1 MKKLTALTMTLVMA
15 VSLAA
20 CGGKAQSVTY
30 TMEQDNEGLKM
41 TDTMTLNAKGD
52 KVQKMEETIALDMT
66 GFDDDTQTLMTEAY
80 QAVDGVECTGS
91 AADGVY
97 TIAITIDTTGD
108 AVSKLAEQG
117 LLQVDGG
124 TNGISLEKTGEAL
137 EAGGYTKAE

>member
-52 KVQKMEETIALDMT
+52 QSSE
-66 GFDDDTQTLMTEAY
+66 
-80 QAVDGVECTGS
+80 
-91 AADGVY
+91 
-97 TIAITIDTTGD
+97 
-108 AVSKLAEQG
+108 
-117 LLQVDGG
+117 DGG
-124 TNGISLEKTGEAL
+124 DHR
-137 EAGGYTKAE
+137 AGHDRL